1 MQVEYRSTEEIE
13 LIRVSSLLVGK
24 TIAEVAKHLKAGVTT
39 LELDKIAED
48 FIRSHQAAPAF
59 KGYHGFSGSL
69 CVSVNAEVVHG
80 IPGSRV
86 IEEGDVV
93 SVDCGVLKNGYYGDS
108 AYTFAI
114 GEVSDEVAT
123 LMRVTKACL
132 YRGIEKAIAGNRI
145 GDISNAVQKHAEEHG
160 FGVVRELVGHGVGK
174 QLHEKPEVPNY
185 GKAGQGM
192 LLKPG
197 LVIAIEPMINMGTKN
212 VRQLKDGWTIVTA
225 DMKPSAHYEHTVA
238 VDNIKAEIL
247 SSFDDIENSERE
259 NKNLCNVHTTQ
270 KNIV

>member
-1 MQVEYRSTEEIE
+1 M
-13 LIRVSSLLVGK
+13 
-24 TIAEVAKHLKAGVTT
+24 
-39 LELDKIAED
+39 
-48 FIRSHQAAPAF
+48 
-59 KGYHGFSGSL
+59 
-69 CVSVNAEVVHG
+69 
-80 IPGSRV
+80 
-86 IEEGDVV
+86 
-93 SVDCGVLKNGYYGDS
+93 LKNGYYGDS
-108 AYTFAI
+108 AYTFAV
-114 GEVSDEVAT
+114 GEVSEDVAT
-123 LMRVTKACL
+123 LMQVTKACL

-145 GDISNAVQKHAEEHG
+145 GDISNAIQKLAEEHG

-225 DMKPSAHYEHTVA
+225 DMKPSAHFEHTVA